1 MNITSLRRS
10 IRACRRLLASL
21 SILFGA
27 SAAFAAP
34 APNLSVQITP
44 PGITPVYSTGTYTVR
59 VSNIG
64 NKDAAAVSL
73 TIQLPKT
80 GTSPQVYIM
89 GNLISFTPATCYL
102 GGPVGTDAGTRLL
115 CNLGTLKRNKFA
127 DVSFQIQLPEKTG
140 DLVTTATATIT
151 SGTPDSNLLNN
162 SHSVT
167 ASLSYY
173 ANPIPLDVDVVNKHC
188 TGTGLT
194 AWFECIPFLA
204 GAMSSH
210 RTQFHDNGAGL
221 RTISF
226 PDYPGYYGTWNLQGA
241 VLTFSYFDPN
251 GDNVA
256 NFSGRGVPGGAFE
269 GLTTFPGSTYV
280 SPYRVEP

>member
-1 MNITSLRRS
+1 MRC
-10 IRACRRLLASL
+10 CRRLVAAL

-27 SAAFAAP
+27 SSAMAAP
-34 APNLSVQITP
+34 APNLAVQITP
-44 PGITPVYSTGTYTVR
+44 PGLTPVYSTGTYTVR

-64 NKDAAAVSL
+64 TKDAAAVSL

-80 GTSPQVYIM
+80 ATSPQVYIM
-89 GNLISFTPATCYL
+89 GNLISYTPTTCYL
-102 GGPVGTDAGTRLL
+102 GGPTGTDGGTRLL
-115 CNLGTLKRNKFA
+115 CNLGLLKKNKFK

-140 DLVTTATATIT
+140 NLVTTASAAIT
-151 SGTPDSNLLNN
+151 SGTADSNPLNN

-167 ASLSYY
+167 ANLSYY
-173 ANPIPLDVDVVNKHC
+173 ANSIPLDSDVVNKHC

-194 AWFECIPFLA
+194 AWFEGTFFPSAI
-204 GAMSSH
+204 SSH
-210 RTQFHDNGAGL
+210 VTQFHDNGAGL

-226 PDYPGYYGTWNLQGA
+226 PYNTEYTGVWDLNGA
-241 VLTFSYFDPN
+241 VLTFSYFDSN
-251 GDNVA
+251 GTNVV

-280 SPYRVEP
+280 SPYRIEP